1 VDGDGGAEEH
11 EPSAEPAPLS
21 QHSHG
26 RHERRSGTGPLRA
39 LATVLVL
46 VLLAGGGFLL
56 AGRDSHS
63 PAPVVAAPPSTT
75 AAPLIPGVRL
85 RPPLTTPSATASVV
99 PSQPGAPA
107 STADPDLVPER
118 ASAIKAV
125 LARRSSALLHHDP
138 AAWTATLDPSVTGYR
153 KAQLAMFSNAAA
165 VPFASYY
172 YEVDDSDV
180 AVATVPSAGRLLVAV
195 TLRYALR
202 GFDPQPTALREYLTF
217 TTGDGAWLLAGDT
230 DGTAKGLTSAR
241 DLWDFGPVVVVHGK
255 RSLVLAHP
263 GSVALARTLAASA
276 DAAVPRVTAFW
287 GTGWAR
293 RVVILVPDSENE
305 LRQIVGTNQ
314 DLSQIAALATAE
326 IGGSPGSASAVGDRI
341 AINPKTFGTL
351 GSLGRRVVMTHEIT
365 HVASRAVTGASS
377 PTWLVE
383 GLADYV
389 GFKGTT
395 SSLRF
400 DAAELAHQVDT
411 GHLPKALPSSTDFAH
426 AGATLS
432 LDYEEAWLAC
442 RFIVSRSD
450 EATLIAFYRQV
461 GTATGSPAAVLKE
474 AFAQVLHTDQATF
487 TRSWVSYVKASL
499 Q

>member
-1 VDGDGGAEEH
+1 
-11 EPSAEPAPLS
+11 
-21 QHSHG
+21 
-26 RHERRSGTGPLRA
+26 
-39 LATVLVL
+39 
-46 VLLAGGGFLL
+46 
-56 AGRDSHS
+56 
-63 PAPVVAAPPSTT
+63 VAAPSTT
-75 AAPLIPGVRL
+75 FAPPTTGVRL
-85 RPPLTTPSATASVV
+85 RPPLTTPSAAASVA
-99 PSQPGAPA
+99 PGPTGAPA
-107 STADPDLVPER
+107 STADPALVPAR

-125 LARRSSALLHHDP
+125 LARRSSALLHHDLF
-138 AAWTATLDPSVTGYR
+138 AWTATLDPAATGYR
-153 KAQLAMFSNAAA
+153 KAQLAMFTNAAA

-180 AVATVPSAGRLLVAV
+180 AAATVPAAGRLLVAV

-202 GFDPQPTALREYLTF
+202 GFDLRPTALRDYLTF
-217 TTGDGAWLLAGDT
+217 TTGNGAWLLAGDT
-230 DGTAKGLTSAR
+230 DGTAEGLTSAR

-255 RSLVLAHP
+255 RSLVLAHV
-263 GSVALARTLAASA
+263 GSVSLAHTLAASA

-287 GTGWAR
+287 GTRWAR
-293 RVVILVPDSENE
+293 SVVILLPDSEDE
-305 LRQIVGTNQ
+305 LRQIVGTTQ

-326 IGGSPGSASAVGDRI
+326 VGGSPGSASAVGDRI

-365 HVASRAVTGASS
+365 HVASRAVTGANS

-400 DAAELAHQVDT
+400 DAAELAHQVDI
-411 GHLPKALPSSTDFAH
+411 GHLPTALPSSAAFAH

-442 RFIVSRSD
+442 KFIVSRSN

-461 GTATGSPAAVLKE
+461 GTATGTPAVVLKD

-487 TRSWVSYVKASL
+487 TRSWISYLTASL

>member
-1 VDGDGGAEEH
+1 MT
-11 EPSAEPAPLS
+11 

-26 RHERRSGTGPLRA
+26 RHERPSRTGPPRA
-39 LATVLVL
+39 LATLLVL

-56 AGRDSHS
+56 IGRDRHS
-63 PAPVVAAPPSTT
+63 PEPAVAGPST
-75 AAPLIPGVRL
+75 AAVPTTPGVRP
-85 RPPLTTPSATASVV
+85 RPPLTTPSAAASVA

-107 STADPDLVPER
+107 STADPNLVPER
-118 ASAIKAV
+118 ATAIKAV
-125 LARRSSALLHHDP
+125 LARRSAALLHHDR
-138 AAWTATLDPSVTGYR
+138 AGWTATLDPSATGYR
-153 KAQLAMFSNAAA
+153 KAQLAMFTNAAA

-180 AVATVPSAGRLLVAV
+180 AAATVPSAGRLLVAV

-202 GFDPQPTALREYLTF
+202 GFDPQPTALRDYLTF

-230 DGTAKGLTSAR
+230 DGTAKGLTGAR
-241 DLWDFGPVVVVHGK
+241 DLWDFGPVIVVHGK

-263 GSVALARTLAASA
+263 GSVSLARTLAASA

-293 RVVILVPDSENE
+293 RVVILVPDSQDE
-305 LRQIVGTNQ
+305 LRQIVGTSQ

-365 HVASRAVTGASS
+365 HVASRAVTGANS

-411 GHLPKALPSSTDFAH
+411 GHLPNALPSSAAFAH
-426 AGATLS
+426 AGGTLS

-442 RFIVSRSD
+442 KFIVSRSD

-461 GTATGSPAAVLKE
+461 GTAKGSPAEVLKE